1 MNDTANKTFA
11 GYVRFIENELEKYS
25 LTGKTGLQD
34 NVAKAM
40 DYSLEAGG
48 KRKDNRKIK
57 I

>member
-1 MNDTANKTFA
+1 MNDTAKKTFA

-40 DYSLEAGG
+40 DYSLEAGST
-48 KRKDNRKIK
+48 NAIT
-57 I
+57 IS